1 MKCAVSLPARQPIDH
16 DINRRGY
23 TAVVVRY
30 NQRRICLIGGGTQC
44 DDGVGR
50 AAGFPAMTVRR
61 QVAETIEHSHR
72 YSVP

>member
-16 DINRRGY
+16 DVNRRGY
-23 TAVVVRY
+23 TAAVVRY
-30 NQRRICLIGGGTQC
+30 NHLIGGGTQC

-50 AAGFPAMTVRR
+50 AAGFPAMTVGR